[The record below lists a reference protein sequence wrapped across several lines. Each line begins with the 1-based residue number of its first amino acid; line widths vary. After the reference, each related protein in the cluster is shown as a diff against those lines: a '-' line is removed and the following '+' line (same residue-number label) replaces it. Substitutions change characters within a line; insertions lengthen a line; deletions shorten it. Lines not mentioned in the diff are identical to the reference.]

1 MNQTFC
7 AKIFVTRI
15 LAQNFYTQY
24 ARKAASGRFSV
35 LPFIKVLK
43 KEPFSGSHQGMRFF
57 MRAEDDTLHVWVYP
71 EPWCFE
77 KTSDDMKTAKDFPFT
92 QEGLDDSME
101 WISQEFEN
109 RKDYWMQME
118 KDKMKM
124 ILQGRGDS

>member
-1 MNQTFC
+1 MIKVIGLN
-7 AKIFVTRI
+7 
-15 LAQNFYTQY
+15 
-24 ARKAASGRFSV
+24 
-35 LPFIKVLK
+35 IKVLK

-92 QEGLDDSME
+92 QEGLDNSLE

-124 ILQGRGDS
+124 ILQKQSDMELPMKGTYGIFMTKSARQQDVFRLVLY

>member
-1 MNQTFC
+1 MIKVIGLN
-7 AKIFVTRI
+7 
-15 LAQNFYTQY
+15 
-24 ARKAASGRFSV
+24 
-35 LPFIKVLK
+35 IKVLK

-92 QEGLDDSME
+92 QEGLDDSLE

-109 RKDYWMQME
+109 RKDYWMREISFYICFTFANMYFRYLCSSFGS
-118 KDKMKM
+118 MTFT
-124 ILQGRGDS
+124 ILRL